1 MTIFNKNNSDEEIAR
16 ALQEQY
22 QREAA
27 AAGRSSNSSANN
39 RIRLPM
45 ASAPPSSSMSTPHNN
60 KTKSSSTPDTVASS
74 TPSPKKKGG
83 TPRTSP
89 RSSPRSSP
97 RNSFSFGGMFIS
109 EDTYNDEAL
118 ARKLDQEL
126 RDTELASSLE
136 RAHRAR
142 STSSA
147 NVTTSQR
154 GRRGRCSSRQL
165 QSPPHIQEERHG
177 CSKGNIVYYAT
188 RVIIALLIAGITFIV
203 YITVFGGQSVTD
215 VLDPSSWLPGY
226 PDEDPSLGSVNDHNK
241 WSPLSG
247 ETDGVGGLSLQVLNN
262 LSGGSDW
269 DEYLKSSIYEWDHGT
284 PDAVT
289 LNIRSMT
296 YDPECRAVR
305 RAMKV
310 CNANYGP
317 TDWRGVNQILLQD
330 DYIITSLAKM
340 NDYYLEGTN
349 RAQKQYTM
357 CHELGHG
364 LGLVSDISSQFA
376 SVSFSF
382 IVRIPHQSVPTSFRN

>member
-1 MTIFNKNNSDEEIAR
+1 
-16 ALQEQY
+16 
-22 QREAA
+22 
-27 AAGRSSNSSANN
+27 
-39 RIRLPM
+39 
-45 ASAPPSSSMSTPHNN
+45 
-60 KTKSSSTPDTVASS
+60 
-74 TPSPKKKGG
+74 
-83 TPRTSP
+83 
-89 RSSPRSSP
+89 
-97 RNSFSFGGMFIS
+97 MFIS

-382 IVRIPHQSVPTSFRN
+382 IVRIPHQYVPTSFRN